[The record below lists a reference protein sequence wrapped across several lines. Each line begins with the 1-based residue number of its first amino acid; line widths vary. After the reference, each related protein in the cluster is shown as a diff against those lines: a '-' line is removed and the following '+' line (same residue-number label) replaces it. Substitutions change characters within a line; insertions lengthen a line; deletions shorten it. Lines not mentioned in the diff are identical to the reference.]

1 MPYPTGLQAFL
12 LRERRYSVVDRL
24 LFLLYPAKDF
34 LSIDKKM
41 FSWQV
46 AQPSIA
52 CPQWRQRQKRRRIAI
67 APTNRRSASGKNR
80 MWRKRSGRARKPSA
94 AKGRWIRA
102 LFGVSSILPP
112 LDGRQSQDSLSAFP
126 FHTVPAAGS
135 AAGVW
140 PNTAGC
146 VIIRFYSR
154 PHPPSR
160 EVIRCPSC

>member
-1 MPYPTGLQAFL
+1 MPYPAGLQAFL

-67 APTNRRSASGKNR
+67 APTNRRSASGKTGCGG
-80 MWRKRSGRARKPSA
+80 SGAAGHGSPAPQKADGSARFS
-94 AKGRWIRA
+94 GCRR
-102 LFGVSSILPP
+102 FLPP

-126 FHTVPAAGS
+126 LSYVPAAGS

-140 PNTAGC
+140 PNTDGC